1 MSKMDRIAEVVK
13 DSRWWSFY
21 LQRRISNPIRR
32 AAIARRL
39 TGLKPSHVPL
49 DAARAEAGFRDLT
62 SSGLHPLGQ
71 ILSAEQARALVAYFE
86 QKLVR
91 DPYRPSV
98 PKFLPLSD
106 GRPAEAHIAHHD
118 AEDILNAPGLLDL
131 ANDPRILDVAGQFLG
146 CKPTIG
152 YMATWWSY
160 ATGLGAQQAENFHR
174 DLDDWRFVK
183 LFVYLTDVT
192 AERGPHKYVLN
203 SSLQNKLT
211 VIRRFDDDEVARVF
225 GAENIRTMTA
235 KAGDG
240 FLEDTFGVH
249 KGQPVQSGH
258 RLLFQVVYTMTSLP
272 YAPKSPIMHAPA
284 GTAYDA
290 WTNRVYL
297 K

>member
-1 MSKMDRIAEVVK
+1 MSKIHRIAEIMK
-13 DSRWWSFY
+13 DPRWWSFY
-21 LQRRISNPIRR
+21 LQRRISNPTRR
-32 AAIARRL
+32 AAMARRL
-39 TGLKPSHVPL
+39 IGFNPRHSPL
-49 DAARAEAGFRDLT
+49 DAARAEAGLRDLT

-71 ILSAEQARALVAYFE
+71 LLSAEQAQALVTYFE

-98 PKFLPLSD
+98 PNFLPLSD
-106 GRPAEAHIAHHD
+106 GRPPEAHIAHHD

-131 ANDPRILDVAGQFLG
+131 ANDARILDVAGQFLG

-160 ATGLGAQQAENFHR
+160 STGLGAQQAENFHR

-192 AERGPHKYVLN
+192 AERGPHKYVLH
-203 SSLQNKLT
+203 SSPQNKMT
-211 VIRRFDDDEVARVF
+211 DIRRFDDDEVARVF
-225 GAENIRTMTA
+225 GDENIRTMTA
-235 KAGDG
+235 KAGEG
-240 FLEDTFGVH
+240 FLEDTFGIH

-272 YAPKSPIMHAPA
+272 YAPKEPVMQAPDGA
-284 GTAYDA
+284 AYDP